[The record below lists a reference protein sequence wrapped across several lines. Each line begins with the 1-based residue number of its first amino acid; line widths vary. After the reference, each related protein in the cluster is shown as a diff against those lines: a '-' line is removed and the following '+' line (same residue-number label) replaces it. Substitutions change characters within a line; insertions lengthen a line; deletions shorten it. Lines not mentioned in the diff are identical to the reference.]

1 MEYIIWGKSP
11 NAPHEQVLHTLSK
24 SKEIAEKVMTH
35 LQTEYDCTELRLQ
48 ILDLNEKPDFSNPEL
63 LNI

>member
-11 NAPHEQVLHTLSK
+11 KAPHEQVLHTLST
-24 SKEIAEKVMTH
+24 SKEAAEKVMKR
-35 LQTEYDCTELRLQ
+35 LEYVYYCTDLRLQ